1 MKLFVGLGNPGKKY
15 EKTRHNMG
23 YMVLDRFAL
32 KAQVD
37 VDKEAFKGLFCRF
50 TYEGEDI
57 LLLKP
62 LTFMN
67 LSGESVREIVS
78 FFKIDLHDVYV
89 VYDDLAL
96 EPGKIRLRTT
106 GSSGGHNGMQ
116 NIIDL
121 LKTKDLKRIRIGIG
135 EPRFDPVDYVL
146 GKPTKDEEPLI
157 EQALDKAVEA
167 MVTIIQHGFSK
178 AMNTFN

>member
-32 KAQVD
+32 RAQVD